1 MLLSQDQASESREIM
16 SSTTGLFAIDRVGDT
31 VIITPTSDLSE
42 LVYQSI
48 VSGASQVLSV
58 LNDPSAKN
66 VVVDL
71 HRTDYFGSTA
81 LAFLVRLWKR
91 VTERKGRMAL
101 CNLSEHEQ
109 EILRVTKLDGLWPLV
124 SSRGEAMRMVCE

>member
-1 MLLSQDQASESREIM
+1 MI
-16 SSTTGLFAIDRVGDT
+16 STTGLFAVDRVGDT
-31 VIITPTSDLSE
+31 VIVAPSSDLNE
-42 LVYQSI
+42 VAFQSI
-48 VSGASQVLSV
+48 ESGASQVLSV

-66 VVVDL
+66 VVVDF
-71 HRTDYFGSTA
+71 HWTDYFGSTA

-91 VTERKGRMAL
+91 VIERKGRMAL

-124 SSRGEAMRMVCE
+124 GSRAEAIRMVCE